1 MNVHLELTEDEALLV
16 KEMLDGRWQELL
28 KEIRHTD
35 HREFRDLL
43 KARVASLEHVLA
55 QLDVAAHSTR

>member
-55 QLDVAAHSTR
+55 QLEVASQSR